1 MSNLFRRAS
10 DAFRHRQH
18 HQRKD
23 SEDSVN
29 QENVVSPSQE
39 PQEHVD
45 PLEPQAPIVS
55 PSLQPEQRV
64 ETAAGLESE
73 GNVEAKA
80 GLWSLFCRSL
90 ALGFMLSH

>member
-29 QENVVSPSQE
+29 QETVVSPSQE

-45 PLEPQAPIVS
+45 PLEPQAPLVS
-55 PSLQPEQRV
+55 PNLQEQRI
-64 ETAAGLESE
+64 ETAAGPESE

-90 ALGFMLSH
+90 APGLVLSH